1 MGKVTSNLSTTTKQ
15 VTGVCNVII
24 YFINQSLDVTSC
36 TLVNHMVWPPKYFSC
51 YIVEMSG
58 VHIGQLVL
66 VLCGCGSLRKMLDS
80 WGKQVCVCGSGIVP
94 DRNGSSEDDKGQ
106 KALKQNILLSLK
118 LKESAGSYYG
128 NM

>member
-1 MGKVTSNLSTTTKQ
+1 MA
-15 VTGVCNVII
+15 
-24 YFINQSLDVTSC
+24 
-36 TLVNHMVWPPKYFSC
+36 WPPKYFGC
-51 YIVEMSG
+51 FIVEMSR

-80 WGKQVCVCGSGIVP
+80 WGKRVCVCGSGIVP

-106 KALKQNILLSLK
+106 KALKQNVLLSLK
-118 LKESAGSYYG
+118 LKESAGSYYS

>member
-80 WGKQVCVCGSGIVP
+80 WGKQVCVCVRLWYCS
-94 DRNGSSEDDKGQ
+94 RSEWEQWGRQRTEGAETKRFAFTET
-106 KALKQNILLSLK
+106 KRKCWFILW
-118 LKESAGSYYG
+118 
-128 NM
+128 